1 MARSLADLLDEM
13 NDHLPKIKRHFNR
26 GVRFESRWDGHS
38 CHCVIDCPC
47 SEIDGEDAP
56 ETLHATPP
64 DEA

>member
-13 NDHLPKIKRHFNR
+13 NDHLPTIKRHHNR
-26 GVRFESRWDGHS
+26 GVKFESRWDGHS

-47 SEIDGEDAP
+47 QELDGEDAP
-56 ETLHATPP
+56 QAIHAQTP